1 MEEKKQNQEM
11 ELSSLQMQYKTLQEK
26 FNQQEIVNNDLVH
39 EMIHTKIANFKR
51 RDAEIILTYGL
62 LAATVCWSCF
72 RFDLNIPFMV
82 ISIILFAFIG
92 LFEWFSCRKVLKINT
107 ENTDIQTLVQKMEN
121 VCTRF
126 SLVWIT
132 GVFALCLW
140 MMWFIFE
147 IGEKREIPYLRS
159 SFVMVAIILAI
170 AIVLI
175 ICNIDRL
182 AKMSDELL
190 AQTSRLNG
198 GDATVTPIY
207 LRSSAYWSG
216 IVMLVLSLIV
226 LVFKLM
232 HWPFANLLLMAA
244 GLAGLVFA
252 WLTARHLVRVAPEE
266 RIVIRIAEIGC
277 MILVVSVVFKIMHF
291 PQPHFFALVGLSFI
305 LIAALVYWLR
315 QRRRRRQGEAE

>member
-1 MEEKKQNQEM
+1 MEEKNQNQEM

-26 FNQQEIVNNDLVH
+26 FNQQEIVNNDLIH
-39 EMIHTKIANFKR
+39 EIIRTKISNFKR
-51 RDAEIILTYGL
+51 RNAEIILTYGL

-72 RFDLNIPFMV
+72 RFELDVPFMV
-82 ISIILFAFIG
+82 ISILLFSLIG
-92 LFEWFSCRKVLKINT
+92 LFEWFSCRKVLKINS
-107 ENTDIQTLVQKMEN
+107 ENIDIQTLVQKMEN

-147 IGEKREIPYLRS
+147 IGEKRTIPYLRS
-159 SFVMVAIILAI
+159 SFVMVAIILVI

-198 GDATVTPIY
+198 GDNIVTHIY
-207 LRSSAYWSG
+207 HRSGAFWSG

-244 GLAGLVFA
+244 GLAGVVFA
-252 WLTARHLVRVAPEE
+252 WLTARHLVRIVPDE
-266 RIVIRIAEIGC
+266 RVVIRIAEVGC
-277 MILVVSVVFKIMHF
+277 MILVISIVFKVMHF
-291 PQPHFFALVGLSFI
+291 PQPHFFSLIGLLF
-305 LIAALVYWLR
+305 LFVAALVFQIRSCRAKTRL
-315 QRRRRRQGEAE
+315 EA

>member
-11 ELSSLQMQYKTLQEK
+11 ELSSVQMQYKTLQEK
-26 FNQQEIVNNDLVH
+26 FNQQEIVNNDLIH
-39 EMIHTKIANFKR
+39 EMLHSKISDFKR
-51 RDAEIILTYGL
+51 RNLEIVLTYGL

-72 RFDLNIPFMV
+72 RFELNIPFMV
-82 ISIILFAFIG
+82 ISIILFLLIG
-92 LFEWFSCRKVLKINT
+92 LFEWFSCRKVLEINT
-107 ENTDIQTLVQKMEN
+107 ENTDVQTLVQKMEN

-147 IGEKREIPYLRS
+147 IGEKRTIPYLRS
-159 SFVMVAIILAI
+159 SFVMVAIILAMV
-170 AIVLI
+170 IVLI

-198 GDATVTPIY
+198 GDAAVTPIY
-207 LRSSAYWSG
+207 HRSGAYWSG
-216 IVMLVLSLIV
+216 IVLLVLCLIG
-226 LVFKLM
+226 LIFKLM
-232 HWPFANLLLMAA
+232 YWPFGNLILMIAS
-244 GLAGLVFA
+244 LAGLVFA
-252 WLTARHLVRVAPEE
+252 CLTARHLVRIVPEE
-266 RIVIRIAEIGC
+266 KPVIRIAEFAGLFLVANAAFHLFNWPFGNIIGL
-277 MILVVSVVFKIMHF
+277 ISVS
-291 PQPHFFALVGLSFI
+291 LL

-315 QRRRRRQGEAE
+315 GRRRRRQGGAE

>member
-1 MEEKKQNQEM
+1 MEEKNQNQEV
-11 ELSSLQMQYKTLQEK
+11 ELSALQMQYKTLQEK
-26 FNQQEIVNNDLVH
+26 FSQQEIVNNDLIH
-39 EMIHTKIANFKR
+39 EMLHSKISDFKR
-51 RDAEIILTYGL
+51 RNLEIVLTYGL

-72 RFDLNIPFMV
+72 RFELNIPFMV
-82 ISIILFAFIG
+82 ISIILFLLIG
-92 LFEWFSCRKVLKINT
+92 LFEWFSCRKVLEINT

-121 VCTRF
+121 VCTHF

-132 GVFALCLW
+132 GVFSLCVW

-147 IGEKREIPYLRS
+147 VGEKRTIPYLRS
-159 SFVMVAIILAI
+159 SFVVVAIILSI
-170 AIVLI
+170 SIVLI

-198 GDATVTPIY
+198 GDASAIPSY
-207 LRSSAYWSG
+207 HRSGAYWNG

-232 HWPFANLLLMAA
+232 HWPFANLLLMVA

-252 WLTARHLVRVAPEE
+252 WLTARHLVRVVPNE
-266 RIVIRIAEIGC
+266 RIVIRIAEVGC
-277 MILVVSVVFKIMHF
+277 MVLVISIVFKVMHF
-291 PQPHFFALVGLSFI
+291 PQPHFFSLVGLSLF

-315 QRRRRRQGEAE
+315 QRRRRNHGKA

>member
-39 EMIHTKIANFKR
+39 EMLHSKISDFKR
-51 RDAEIILTYGL
+51 RNMEIVLTYGL
-62 LAATVCWSCF
+62 LSAAVCWSWYCF
-72 RFDLNIPFMV
+72 ELRFYFMV
-82 ISIILFAFIG
+82 VSVLLFLLIG
-92 LFEWFSCRKVLKINT
+92 LFELLSCRKVLKINT

-132 GVFALCLW
+132 GVFALCVW

-147 IGEKREIPYLRS
+147 VGEKRTIPYLRS
-159 SFVMVAIILAI
+159 SFVVVAIILSI
-170 AIVLI
+170 SIVLI

-198 GDATVTPIY
+198 GDASAIPSY
-207 LRSSAYWSG
+207 HRSGAYWSG
-216 IVMLVLSLIV
+216 IVMLVLSLV
-226 LVFKLM
+226 GLVFKLM
-232 HWPFANLLLMAA
+232 YWPFGNLILMVA

-252 WLTARHLVRVAPEE
+252 WLTARHLVRIVPEE
-266 RIVIRIAEIGC
+266 RSVIRIVGVAGLLLVLNAACKLFNWPLGNLIGL
-277 MILVVSVVFKIMHF
+277 IS
-291 PQPHFFALVGLSFI
+291 ALLL
-305 LIAALVYWLR
+305 LIAALVYWMR
-315 QRRRRRQGEAE
+315 QWRGRRQGEAE